1 MPESHACHACALY
14 EFSLALLELHAA
26 SQLESRTVVVGGRE
40 LSFETGEVARLADGS
55 CVLRQGGTTG
65 AYVAGQGGTAG
76 LCIHAASSDSV
87 YEEGAV
93 VFILCAEAGRHTW
106 CAHPSVQDAVHVAR
120 THCKH
125 SLQALLAHV
134 KRPRAHVSPPEVR
147 KGKERDAVNR
157 YRNCSRHAVSSA
169 LGKER
174 KRQKRGTES
183 LILCCHQPEVRKGRK
198 EKVSIPSCTRECC
211 GFTLS
216 SRGGASVKKASSDL
230 PNSLGH
236 EI

>member
-106 CAHPSVQDAVHVAR
+106 CAHPSVQDAVVHKKLCVPAWFCCSMLHALIAS

-125 SLQALLAHV
+125 FLLMSNVLVHMCELSGTHVMLSSSARRLSL
-134 KRPRAHVSPPEVR
+134 RE
-147 KGKERDAVNR
+147 GKEKAEKG
-157 YRNCSRHAVSSA
+157 YRIAHIMLSSA
-169 LGKER
+169 
-174 KRQKRGTES
+174 
-183 LILCCHQPEVRKGRK
+183 
-198 EKVSIPSCTRECC
+198 
-211 GFTLS
+211 
-216 SRGGASVKKASSDL
+216 
-230 PNSLGH
+230 
-236 EI
+236 